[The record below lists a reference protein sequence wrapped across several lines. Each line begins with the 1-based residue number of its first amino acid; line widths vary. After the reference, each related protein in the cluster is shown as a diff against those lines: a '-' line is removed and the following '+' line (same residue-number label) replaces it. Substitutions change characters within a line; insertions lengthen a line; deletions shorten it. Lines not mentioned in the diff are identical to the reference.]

1 MRCIASAVRLSV
13 SDKIGSEQCALRV
26 CWVKQD
32 ANTLGIRKALLSKG
46 SVFAT
51 DRGFDCDR
59 YPVVVGNYSYF
70 EDSLIVDGELG
81 VADIAD
87 LSECERSLA
96 Q

>member
-1 MRCIASAVRLSV
+1 MRSIASAVRLATPY
-13 SDKIGSEQCALRV
+13 KIGSEQCALRG

-32 ANTLGIRKALLSKG
+32 ANTLGIGKALLSKG
-46 SVFAT
+46 SVFAA

-59 YPVVVGNYSYF
+59 YPVVVGKYSYF
-70 EDSLIVDGELG
+70 EDSLMVDGEFG

-87 LSECERSLA
+87 LSEREGSLA